1 MSTTLQETERAAT
14 PLPANWSI
22 ADLQHYLGDVP
33 LERIRLFPSPGTAT
47 EAHLVAALNR
57 EHRLCEL
64 VDGVLVEKD
73 MATFESSVAAYLIH
87 LIHVFLA
94 THPIGM
100 VTAPD
105 GPLRL
110 SANRVRMPDVSVIRW
125 ERFPNRK
132 LPASQAVFAVVPN
145 LAVEILSAGNTRR
158 EMELKRDEYLDAGVQ
173 LVWYIDP
180 RARTAT
186 VYSTDGPVQEFDE
199 SGILSGADVLPGF
212 ELPLKEFFDHFPI
225 EQE

>member
-1 MSTTLQETERAAT
+1 MSTALHETERAET
-14 PLPANWSI
+14 PLPANWSL
-22 ADLQHYLGDVP
+22 ADLQRYLGDVP

-64 VDGVLVEKD
+64 VDGILVEKD
-73 MATFESSVAAYLIH
+73 MATFESSIAAYLIH
-87 LIHVFLA
+87 LFHVFIA
-94 THPIGM
+94 THPVGM

-110 SANRVRMPDVSVIRW
+110 SSNRVRMPDVSVILW

-132 LPASQAVFAVVPN
+132 LPASQSVFAVVPD
-145 LAVEILSAGNTRR
+145 LAVEILSKGNTRR
-158 EMELKRDEYLDAGVQ
+158 EMELKRDEYLEAGVQ

-186 VYSTDGPVQEFDE
+186 VYSDDGAEQQFDE
-199 SGILSGADVLPGF
+199 KGALTGGNVLPGF
-212 ELPLKEFFDHFPI
+212 ELPLKEFFDHFPV
-225 EQE
+225 EPS